1 MARELLG
8 IATDVNVSE
17 AVRVSAIKDALDRA
31 GVSARTAVDVSVK
44 AAPYETI
51 LSHVETGSRA
61 EFRRSQGIEDN
72 SNKPRE
78 LPCAEPDLIVDV
90 DVDVDVDEVEVE
102 AEVVTEG
109 DEFVAAM
116 RTQPAEVGSEVM
128 TIEDPFTSSVPS

>member
-72 SNKPRE
+72 SDKPRE
-78 LPCAEPDLIVDV
+78 LPCAEPDLIV

>member
-72 SNKPRE
+72 SDKPRE

-90 DVDVDVDEVEVE
+90 DVDEVEVE
-102 AEVVTEG
+102 DEVVTEG

>member
-72 SNKPRE
+72 SDKPRE

-90 DVDVDVDEVEVE
+90 DVDEVEVE
-102 AEVVTEG
+102 GEVVTEG

>member
-72 SNKPRE
+72 SYKPRE
-78 LPCAEPDLIVDV
+78 LPCAEPDLI
-90 DVDVDVDEVEVE
+90 VDVDVDEVEVE

>member
-1 MARELLG
+1 MAREVLG

-17 AVRVSAIKDALDRA
+17 AVRVSAINDALDRA

-72 SNKPRE
+72 SDKPRE
-78 LPCAEPDLIVDV
+78 LPCAGPDLI
-90 DVDVDVDEVEVE
+90 VDVDVDEVEVE